1 MAEVEVTVDKEFAVC
16 ESEDATLLVNGTE
29 PEAPVR
35 PEEESP
41 DVVAEAEAIQDPSVL
56 KRKLEDLEP
65 LENDEAPTKKQE
77 ICTDLVSEHRSPA
90 EEEVKAESEVT
101 SRKIE
106 VEAGGSGQHA
116 TEEPLPAADVAA
128 ASDTAASEVQLV
140 NSVVAEKV
148 REETIGHDVEFDM
161 AGLGQLKSGAEL
173 VGNGEISSTEIIQLD
188 SVNEKQNSP
197 HLGHQGSPPYNG
209 QQASFDLI
217 TSCKVEV
224 PNNKVGVVIGKS
236 GDTIRYLQTNSGAKI
251 QITKDA
257 NTDPHSSTRLVELVG
272 TLESISKAEQLIRDV
287 LAESEAGGSPSLVAR
302 GFITPGGEQ
311 LEIQIPTEKVG
322 VIIGKG
328 GETIKNLQRKSG
340 ARMQLLPPHLPDGD
354 SSKERTVRIVGNKKQ
369 VESARELIKGVLNQ
383 SPFRPS
389 PLSGAHNQHPF
400 RGPRG
405 PPATQWPS
413 RGPSPHYQPSGY
425 DHQRRGMYPQQT
437 QYPQSYGG
445 YSSQQQPP
453 PKGWDQHRPAV
464 NPSQMATPSGGYD
477 YYGQGGPVPN
487 THLLNPSPGPIS
499 ASTPAPINYNYGQSQ
514 APDGYGHPA
523 SYAQPPPSQQNY
535 GQGYSEPKYDS
546 QPAPHAY
553 SQQSMGLQA
562 GVYPQQSSVPYG
574 KPAYSAPQE
583 APSNYTQPR
592 GPQPGD
598 PMYQGAPQSQYQ
610 QPTPVQQQYPQQQYP
625 YGTSVP
631 TQQAPPYGQA
641 YGPASTPADIYVQQP
656 TAGFHPP
663 QGYSGQ
669 PAPAYPQPV
678 PQSGGYSQYPSSQV
692 SYADQTAPANTNY
705 GYQGGASSDA
715 GYAGNVPAAGYVAP
729 QPVASQPVY
738 SQPPVNPSGY
748 YDQSAQPQSVYGGAP
763 AALPAP
769 AAPTVYANSGAVSQP
784 GYSGQ
789 YDASQ
794 MYVHH

>member
-1 MAEVEVTVDKEFAVC
+1 MAEVAGDNEFAVC
-16 ESEDATLLVNGTE
+16 ESKDATPPVNGTE

-35 PEEESP
+35 LEKEAP
-41 DVVAEAEAIQDPSVL
+41 DVVAEVVQDAPGH

-65 LENDEAPTKKQE
+65 SENDEAPTKKKE
-77 ICTDLVSEHRSPA
+77 ICADPVSQQRSPA
-90 EEEVKAESEVT
+90 EEEVKGASEVAT
-101 SRKIE
+101 KKIE
-106 VEAGGSGQHA
+106 VEVGDSGKHA
-116 TEEPLPAADVAA
+116 MEEPLPAAYAA
-128 ASDTAASEVQLV
+128 ASDAAASDIAASKLQLV
-140 NSVVAEKV
+140 NSFVDGKFNEEK
-148 REETIGHDVEFDM
+148 IGHDGEIDM

-173 VGNGEISSTEIIQLD
+173 VSNGEIASTKNIQHDSLD
-188 SVNEKQNSP
+188 DKQNYP
-197 HLGHQGSPPYNG
+197 TLGHQGSPPHNG
-209 QQASFDLI
+209 QHASSDLI

-224 PNNKVGVVIGKS
+224 PNNKVGVIIGKS

-287 LAESEAGGSPSLVAR
+287 LAESDAGGSPSLVAR

-311 LEIQIPTEKVG
+311 LEIQIPNEKVG

-354 SSKERTVRIVGNKKQ
+354 SSKERIVRIVGNKKQ

-405 PPATQWPS
+405 PPATQWAS
-413 RGPSPHYQPSGY
+413 RGPSPHYHPSGY
-425 DHQRRGMYPQQT
+425 DHQPRGMYPQPT
-437 QYPQSYGG
+437 QYPQSYSG
-445 YSSQQQPP
+445 YSSQQQLP
-453 PKGWDQHRPAV
+453 PKGWDQPRPAV
-464 NPSQMATPSGGYD
+464 TPSQMAASSGGYD
-477 YYGQGGPVPN
+477 YYNQGGPAPN
-487 THLLNPSPGPIS
+487 THLSNPSPGPIP
-499 ASTPAPINYNYGQSQ
+499 ASTPTPINYNYGQSQ

-523 SYAQPPPSQQNY
+523 PYAQPPPSQQNY

-546 QPAPHAY
+546 QPAPHVY
-553 SQQSMGLQA
+553 GQQSVGLQP
-562 GVYPQQSSVPYG
+562 GMYPQQSTAPYG

-583 APSNYTQPR
+583 APPNYNQPR
-592 GPQPGD
+592 APQPGD
-598 PMYQGAPQSQYQ
+598 PMYQGPPPSQYPQ
-610 QPTPVQQQYPQQQYP
+610 HTPVQQQYPQQQYP

-641 YGPASTPADIYVQQP
+641 YVPASTPSDIYAQQP
-656 TAGFHPP
+656 TAGYHPP
-663 QGYSGQ
+663 QGYAGQ
-669 PAPAYPQPV
+669 PAPTYSQPV
-678 PQSGGYSQYPSSQV
+678 SQPGGYSQYPSSQA
-692 SYADQTAPANTNY
+692 SYVDQTAPANANY

-715 GYAGNVPAAGYVAP
+715 GYVGNVPAAGYTAP
-729 QPVASQPVY
+729 QPATSQPVY
-738 SQPPVNPSGY
+738 SQPQVNPSGY
-748 YDQSAQPQSVYGGAP
+748 YDPSAQPQSGYGGAP
-763 AALPAP
+763 TAA
-769 AAPTVYANSGAVSQP
+769 AAAAGYANSGAVAQP

-794 MYVHH
+794 MYGHH